1 MITNFIMIVENARR
15 MPVDDNF
22 MSVSEIQKM
31 QESPKKLP
39 APRKESISK
48 LRKSISLDPNM
59 VTPEKNEPVIINQ
72 NENTPEGIDIRK
84 VLVKDFFTQR
94 KRKAIQIMKEKQS
107 QTVMLTQ
114 NSPKEPPPR
123 MTPDVKD
130 MNLSDSET
138 EEGSNSNTGRNKKK

>member
-72 NENTPEGIDIRK
+72 NEVYAYFCEIIYI
-84 VLVKDFFTQR
+84 LQ
-94 KRKAIQIMKEKQS
+94 KQ
-107 QTVMLTQ
+107 
-114 NSPKEPPPR
+114 
-123 MTPDVKD
+123 
-130 MNLSDSET
+130 
-138 EEGSNSNTGRNKKK
+138 